1 MLCLESDAMN
11 CAAAH
16 LDMFCQAGDF
26 SFAGSMIDLSGFRKP
41 IMATD
46 IYVRLCLEISM
57 GKNRYPM
64 ISMISMFVPL
74 FISVF
79 VMMLPAKFPLG

>member
-11 CAAAH
+11 YAAAH

-57 GKNRYPM
+57 
-64 ISMISMFVPL
+64 
-74 FISVF
+74 
-79 VMMLPAKFPLG
+79 